1 MWCFWNSPYFFFSTY
16 QVSQYLF
23 LPSEKKWWS
32 WVEQE
37 QQDEGKTERLS
48 CLAAVFLCS
57 TLVCLSRKQA
67 FDYVVMLQNVCIH
80 FFTLFTQSS
89 GFIRKIKIAKLESVL
104 KWGFFRNIIS
114 SAIPAQTCREEYVVI
129 ICARR
134 NIRFSYIA
142 LKTCWE
148 TTRKLLKR

>member
-23 LPSEKKWWS
+23 LPSEKKMMIVS
-32 WVEQE
+32 RARATRRRENRKIILL
-37 QQDEGKTERLS
+37 GCCFFML
-48 CLAAVFLCS
+48 CLF
-57 TLVCLSRKQA
+57 RKQA

-129 ICARR
+129 ICAWR
-134 NIRFSYIA
+134 NIRFFYIA